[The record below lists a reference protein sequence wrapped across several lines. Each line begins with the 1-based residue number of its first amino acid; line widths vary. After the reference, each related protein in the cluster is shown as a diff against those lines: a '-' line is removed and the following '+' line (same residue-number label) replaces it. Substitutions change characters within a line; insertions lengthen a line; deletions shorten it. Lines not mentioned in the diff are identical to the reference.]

1 VFNTVADAEVNIR
14 MISQGASEIN
24 ISFVV
29 QESDVPRVVRHLH
42 DYFFPAKARAA
53 ANSAKTK
60 TKKAGLASSGA
71 NGAGLRSRRING
83 RSAASARKA
92 AAAAV

>member
-1 VFNTVADAEVNIR
+1 VFNTVADAAVNIR

-42 DYFFPAKARAA
+42 DYFFPAKVRAA
-53 ANSAKTK
+53 ANSPK
-60 TKKAGLASSGA
+60 TKKARAVGSTA
-71 NGAGLRSRRING
+71 NGAGLRNRRKING